1 MKKAKNSSNTV
12 LIEHI
17 VLIHFYPFF
26 FFIFSK
32 ESWSPSQTK
41 VGIDCNQNDKQ
52 SQRLAPEFGMPYT
65 WHFYGNP
72 AKATTHAQL
81 FSVYFES
88 SNSNLFFLGKLFTY
102 FCCDETKG
110 LRTSFSNILL

>member
-1 MKKAKNSSNTV
+1 MKKAKNSSTKV

-17 VLIHFYPFF
+17 VLIRFYPFF
-26 FFIFSK
+26 FIFFPK
-32 ESWSPSQTK
+32 KAGHQTK

-81 FSVYFES
+81 FTVYFES